1 MLFAPRL
8 LRKWH
13 NGSSSH
19 RINPRHRLTELFAHL
34 PGAHRSWWE
43 QEQIHRNKN
52 PFPTLS
58 LNAAGKKYHFLRGES
73 ICPGLHATENDYT
86 AGEDTFPSKATSPVG
101 CVGEGPGPTQS
112 QGALLQHR
120 ESLMDGRIWAGALF
134 LAAIPAF
141 PRKGENSH
149 GASQVLQ
156 FLSRVV
162 TDTTTRS
169 HQ

>member
-1 MLFAPRL
+1 MPRKMIIQL
-8 LRKWH
+8 GR
-13 NGSSSH
+13 
-19 RINPRHRLTELFAHL
+19 
-34 PGAHRSWWE
+34 
-43 QEQIHRNKN
+43 
-52 PFPTLS
+52 TLS
-58 LNAAGKKYHFLRGES
+58 QAKPPALR
-73 ICPGLHATENDYT
+73 DVW
-86 AGEDTFPSKATSPVG
+86 D
-101 CVGEGPGPTQS
+101 EGPGPTQS

-120 ESLMDGRIWAGALF
+120 ESLMDGRIWTGALF

-149 GASQVLQ
+149 GASRVPQ